1 MEWGK
6 RRGSKRMI
14 LKDRK
19 NVQTA
24 FSGLTASQ
32 VETARKQYGD
42 NSLAVKKKKGFF
54 KSLLSS
60 FADPII
66 KILLIAL
73 AVNIIFM
80 FKTSDWFETIGI
92 AVAIFLATFV
102 STLSEY
108 GSEAAFKELQ
118 EEASKTMCRIRRS
131 GELGEIPLVDVVT
144 GDIVLLEAG
153 EKIPADG
160 ILVSGEISVDQS
172 ALNGESKEAKKK
184 PGGASE
190 KSSLSDE
197 NALFR
202 GCVVCSGEGIM
213 RVTQVGGATLYGSM
227 AEEVQEET
235 RESPLKVRL
244 AHLAGVISKL
254 GYVAAIIVAGAY
266 LFNTFLLD
274 SGFSSTIILQKL
286 QNLPYLFHHLLN
298 ALTLAITVIVVAVP
312 EGLPMMITVVLSSNM
327 KRMLKDNVLVRKLVG
342 IETAGSLNIL
352 FTDKTGTITRGALS
366 VTNFITGSGREYESI
381 RALKKSRPLYELF
394 ELSAGFNTSSSVSRD
409 GVIGGNA
416 TDRAVLESIL
426 PFSLPKDTKVT
437 NKIPFD
443 SVRKYSCVRIEGKK
457 NMVLIKGAP
466 EKILTA
472 CDRYYDE
479 AGKVHSF
486 GSRSALQRRWNEMTK
501 NAVRVLAF
509 AVSDQDWNERG
520 EYRNLILVGLAGIKD
535 EIRPEAKKAITEV
548 RAAGVQVVMITGDNR
563 ETATA
568 IAKECGLVSSYEK
581 GLILTGDELA
591 AASDEQLKRI
601 LPELRVIARAL
612 PSDKSRLVRIA
623 QESGLVAGMT
633 GDGINDA
640 PALKAADVGFVMG
653 SGTEV
658 AKEAGD
664 IVILDN
670 NFASI
675 VKAVLYGRTIFK
687 SIRKF
692 IIFQLTMNLCAVGVS
707 IIGPFI
713 GIDAPVTVIQMLWVN
728 IIMDTLGA
736 LAFAGEAPPADCMR
750 ESPKSRDEPILN
762 LYMVNQIIIDG
773 VLTIGVC
780 IAFLKVPFVKNWFRY
795 FEDPIYFMTAFFA
808 LFIFAG
814 VFNCFNAR
822 TNRMNLF
829 AGLRKNKSFILI
841 MILISVVQIVFIY
854 FGGTLFRTAPLLGRE
869 VILVVLIAFLVI
881 PADLTRKAVL
891 RMTGH
896 RGGI

>member
-1 MEWGK
+1 
-6 RRGSKRMI
+6 MI
-14 LKDRK
+14 WKERK
-19 NVQTA
+19 SVQTA
-24 FSGLTASQ
+24 YSGLTTAEAEAS
-32 VETARKQYGD
+32 RKQFGD
-42 NSLAVKKKKGFF
+42 NSLSVKKKNGFF

-73 AVNIIFM
+73 AVNIIFL
-80 FKTSDWFETIGI
+80 FKTSDWFETLGI

-118 EEASKTMCRIRRS
+118 EEASKTMCRVRRDGEIR
-131 GELGEIPLVDVVT
+131 EIPLADVVT
-144 GDIVLLEAG
+144 GDLVLLEVG

-160 ILVSGEISVDQS
+160 ILLTGTLSVDQS
-172 ALNGESKEAKKK
+172 ALNGESKEAKKR
-184 PGGASE
+184 PGSTVME
-190 KSSLSDE
+190 KMSLSDE
-197 NALFR
+197 SALFR
-202 GCVVCSGEGIM
+202 GCIVCSGEGTM
-213 RVTQVGGATLYGSM
+213 RVAKVGGATLYGSM

-254 GYVAAIIVAGAY
+254 GYFAAFVVAGAY
-266 LFNTFLLD
+266 LFNIFLLD
-274 SGFSSTIILQKL
+274 SGFSGAVIVQKL

-366 VTNFITGSGREYESI
+366 VTNFISGSGKEYGTIQS
-381 RALKKSRPLYELF
+381 LKKCRPLYELF
-394 ELSAGFNTSSSVSRD
+394 ELSAGLNTSSSITRD

-416 TDRAVLESIL
+416 TDRAVLQAIL
-426 PFSLPKDTKVT
+426 PAKLPGDIKIRNKV
-437 NKIPFD
+437 PFD
-443 SVRKYSCVRIEGKK
+443 SVRKYSCVQIEGKK
-457 NMVLIKGAP
+457 NLILIKGAP

-472 CDRYYDE
+472 CDRFYDE
-479 AGKVHSF
+479 SGNVHAF
-486 GSRSALQRRWNEMTK
+486 HSRSVLQRRWNEMTK

-509 AVSDQDWNERG
+509 AVSDGEWSERG
-520 EYRNLILVGLAGIKD
+520 DFRNLILIGLAGIKD
-535 EIRPEAKKAITEV
+535 EIRPEAKRAIAEV
-548 RAAGVQVVMITGDNR
+548 RSAGVQVVMITGDNK
-563 ETATA
+563 ETAAA
-568 IAKECGLVSSYEK
+568 IAKECGLILPYEK
-581 GLILTGDELA
+581 GIILTGDELA
-591 AASDEQLKRI
+591 VTSDEQLKQL
-601 LPELRVIARAL
+601 LPQLRVIARAL
-612 PSDKSRLVRIA
+612 PSDKSRLVRVA
-623 QESGLVAGMT
+623 QECGLVAGMT

-736 LAFAGEAPPADCMR
+736 LAFAGEAPPPDCMR
-750 ESPKSRDEPILN
+750 EPPKSREEPILN
-762 LYMVNQIIIDG
+762 RYMINQILVDG
-773 VLTIGVC
+773 ILTIGIC
-780 IAFLKVPFVKNWFRY
+780 ILFLKLPVVKNWFRY
-795 FEDPIYFMTAFFA
+795 WEDPIYFMTAFFA

-822 TNRMNLF
+822 TNRMNLL
-829 AGLRKNKSFILI
+829 AGLTKNKSFIII
-841 MILISVVQIVFIY
+841 MVLISIVQVIFIY
-854 FGGTLFRTAPLLGRE
+854 FGGTLFRTAPLLAKE
-869 VILVVLIAFLVI
+869 VCLVIMIAFLVI
-881 PADLTRKAVL
+881 PADLARKVTL
-891 RMTGH
+891 RIAGH
-896 RGGI
+896 RGSI